1 MCMLPSWGETEVG
14 PVFLTDADIDLLPLE
29 LQSDA
34 HGHKAIRYIYPAKE
48 FRERE
53 GWADCPREMLDA
65 IRAGKMDRIIRQSGV
80 RLFFPRD
87 GETISPKDDEVY
99 IIMGGVVNSSAQTG
113 GDCGANSGGVVNSFA
128 QVGGNCW
135 ANPGGVVNSSAKAG
149 GYCGAFYGGVV
160 NQIKEKKQ

>member
-1 MCMLPSWGETEVG
+1 MLPSWGETEVG

-65 IRAGKMDRIIRQSGV
+65 MRAGKMDRIIRQSGV

-87 GETISPKDDEVY
+87 GETISPKDHEVY
-99 IIMGGVVNSSAQTG
+99 IVTSGVVNSSAQTGGDCMANSGGVVNSSAQTG
-113 GDCGANSGGVVNSFA
+113 GDCGALY
-128 QVGGNCW
+128 
-135 ANPGGVVNSSAKAG
+135 GGVVNSSAKAG
-149 GYCGAFYGGVV
+149 GYCLAFSGGVV
-160 NQIKEKKQ
+160 NQIEEKKQ